1 MIILVIHGYISYNI
15 DMNQLIFI
23 KIFIKWYKLNLIR
36 QIKLCGC
43 PARPCPSSYDFA
55 LFIWNTDVGT
65 FLIFLYV
72 DDIII
77 TDNDITSIRALQHF
91 LSQNFEMKD
100 LTTLNYFLGLDVTL
114 GADGYYLSQAKYA
127 SNLLFRANL
136 TNSKIVSSHL
146 ETNVKLIAID
156 GKPLLDVTL
165 YMQLVGNL
173 IYLTV
178 TRPNI
183 SYVVHLIK
191 QFMSAPHST
200 HYVVVLCILHYVKGL
215 HFSSHS
221 SLELHAYS
229 DADCADDPT
238 DHRSTTD

>member
-55 LFIWNTDVGT
+55 LFIWNTNVGT

-77 TDNDITSIRALQHF
+77 TDNDITSIQALQHF

-100 LTTLNYFLGLDVTL
+100 LTTLSYFLGLDVTL

-127 SNLLFRANL
+127 SNLLFRADL
-136 TNSKIVSSHL
+136 KDSKIVSSHL

-156 GKPLLDVTL
+156 GKPLLDATL

-173 IYLTV
+173 IYLTMSRDFTSLHIPPSSSTPIPTLIGLMTPQITALQLINV
-178 TRPNI
+178 
-183 SYVVHLIK
+183 SYL
-191 QFMSAPHST
+191 
-200 HYVVVLCILHYVKGL
+200 GL
-215 HFSSHS
+215 
-221 SLELHAYS
+221 L
-229 DADCADDPT
+229 
-238 DHRSTTD
+238 